1 MLILDD
7 YRRGT
12 AIRDILCD
20 WCISGSTLTW
30 IIRKAREPLRAA
42 QRRNGKRRQYLKR
55 QEAIT
60 KRAQPCSGAPN
71 TRQPSNSSSRNSS
84 SVLPIGP

>member
-1 MLILDD
+1 MSVRGGLDAVTPTRQMLILDD

-30 IIRKAREPLRAA
+30 IIRKAREPLAMP
-42 QRRNGKRRQYLKR
+42 QRRSHKRRAYLKR
-55 QEAIT
+55 QERI
-60 KRAQPCSGAPN
+60 RARA
-71 TRQPSNSSSRNSS
+71 
-84 SVLPIGP
+84 